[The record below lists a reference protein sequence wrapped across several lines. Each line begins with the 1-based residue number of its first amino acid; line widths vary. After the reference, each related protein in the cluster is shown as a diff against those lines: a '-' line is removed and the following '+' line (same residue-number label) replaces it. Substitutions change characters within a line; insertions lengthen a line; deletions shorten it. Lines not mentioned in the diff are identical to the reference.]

1 MKWMWEITEANQIY
15 FHEDKEWIE
24 LKKKGTEENIWAL
37 EGRGDGWNGEDYIT
51 RNFKIYNLQQK
62 LFE

>member
-1 MKWMWEITEANQIY
+1 MDWV
-15 FHEDKEWIE
+15 
-24 LKKKGTEENIWAL
+24 KKKGTEENIWAL

-62 LFE
+62 LFEW